1 MTANKKKINVKIV
14 LQEFSQN
21 VLYLVLELL
30 FLLDCFF
37 SLLTLDSIIITSTRI
52 ASSSFTKSEIPILLK
67 SRRKANRIIRG
78 KETFFSERIEVKRP
92 AIVSTLNGTL

>member
-52 ASSSFTKSEIPILLK
+52 ASSSFTKSEIPVLLK

-92 AIVSTLNGTL
+92 AIVSALNGTL